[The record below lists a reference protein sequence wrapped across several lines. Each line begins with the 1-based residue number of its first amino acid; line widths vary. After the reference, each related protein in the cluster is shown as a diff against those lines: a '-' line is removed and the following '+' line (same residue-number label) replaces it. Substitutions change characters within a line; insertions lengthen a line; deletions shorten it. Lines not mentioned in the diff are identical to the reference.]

1 MALTGTSA
9 LQDLSKTAYD
19 RLAYFSLRP
28 ELYFDQVADVMPT
41 AQSMPGATV
50 QFTIISD
57 LAVASGTISETS
69 DITAVAMSDSTVSV
83 TLAEYGNVV
92 ATTAKLRG
100 TSFIEIDPVVANVI
114 GYNAGVSIDTVA
126 RNTLR
131 NFVLTNGVNY
141 WDGVGTGTYTYTAG
155 TDSWAQSP
163 TTNTNGVNN
172 ATGSAFAKE
181 RAILRSNNVAS
192 FGGFYAA
199 YVHPDVVY
207 DIQQDTGTAGWRLP
221 HIYSQPGEIWSGE
234 LGAFEGFRF
243 IETPRA
249 PVWAKTA
256 STAGDIYQSICIGRQ
271 GLAKAHS
278 ITDGNGAMPH
288 IVPGPVTDYL
298 RRFVPLGWYWLGGY
312 TGFRAAAVR
321 AVISN
326 SSLTLNQPAI
336 NN

>member
-1 MALTGTSA
+1 MAITTSG
-9 LQDLSKTAYD
+9 DLHFSQTAYD
-19 RLAYFSLRP
+19 RLAYFALRP

-41 AQSMPGATV
+41 AQSMPGSSV
-50 QFTIISD
+50 VFTIVND
-57 LAVASGTISETS
+57 LAVASSTISQST
-69 DITAVAMSDSTVSV
+69 DISLATMSDSYVTVA
-83 TLAEYGNVV
+83 LAEYGNAV

-100 TSFIEIDPVVANVI
+100 TSFVEIDPVVANVV
-114 GYNAGVSIDTVA
+114 GYNAGVSLDTIA
-126 RNTLR
+126 RNALR
-131 NFVLTNGVNY
+131 DFILTNGTSY
-141 WDGVGTGTYTYTAG
+141 WDGQGTGTWTYTAG
-155 TDSWAQSP
+155 TNTWAQSP
-163 TTNTNGVNN
+163 TTTAAANN
-172 ATGSAFAKE
+172 ANGSAFAKE

-199 YVHPDVVY
+199 FVHPDVVF

-249 PVWAKTA
+249 PVWADTA
-256 STAGDIYQSICIGRQ
+256 STAGDVYMSICVGRQ
-271 GLAKAHS
+271 ALAKAHS

-288 IVPGPVTDYL
+288 IVPGPITDYL

-312 TGFRAAAVR
+312 SGFRAAAAR

-326 SSLTLNQPAI
+326 SSLALNQPAI

>member
-1 MALTGTSA
+1 MALTQVSS
-9 LQDLSKTAYD
+9 LDVSKTTYD

-41 AQSMPGATV
+41 AQSMPGASV
-50 QFTIISD
+50 QFTIVSD
-57 LAVASGTISETS
+57 LAVASGTISETA

-100 TSFIEIDPVVANVI
+100 TAFIEIDPVVANVI

-131 NFVLTNGVNY
+131 DFVLTNGTSY
-141 WDGVGTGTYTYTAG
+141 WDGVGTGTWAYSAG
-155 TDSWAQSP
+155 AWTQNP
-163 TTNTNGVNN
+163 TTTAATNN

-181 RAILRSNNVAS
+181 RAILRANNVAS

-199 YVHPDVVY
+199 YVHPDVAY

-321 AVISN
+321 SVISN
-326 SSLTLNQPAI
+326 SSLPLNQPAI

>member
-1 MALTGTSA
+1 MALTQVSS
-9 LQDLSKTAYD
+9 LDVSKTAYD
-19 RLAYFSLRP
+19 RLAYFALRP

-50 QFTIISD
+50 QFTIVSD
-57 LAVASGTISETS
+57 LAVAAGTISETS
-69 DITAVAMSDSTVSV
+69 DISPVAMSDSVVSV
-83 TLAEYGNVV
+83 TLAEYGNAV

-114 GYNAGVSIDTVA
+114 GYNAGVSLDTIA

-131 NFVLTNGVNY
+131 DFVLANGVNY
-141 WDGVGTGTYTYTAG
+141 WDGVGTGTWTYTSG
-155 TDSWAQSP
+155 TNSWAQSP
-163 TTNTNGVNN
+163 TTTAATNN

-181 RAILRSNNVAS
+181 RAILRSQNVAS

-249 PVWAKTA
+249 PVWSDTA
-256 STAGDIYQSICIGRQ
+256 STAGDVYQSICIGRQ

-288 IVPGPVTDYL
+288 IIPGPITDTL

-321 AVISN
+321 SVISN

>member
-1 MALTGTSA
+1 MAITQVSNL
-9 LQDLSKTAYD
+9 DVSKTAYD
-19 RLAYFSLRP
+19 RLAYFALRP

-41 AQSMPGATV
+41 AQSMPGASV
-50 QFTIISD
+50 QFTIVSD
-57 LAVASGTISETS
+57 LAVASSTISETS
-69 DITAVAMSDSTVSV
+69 DISPSTMSDSVVSV
-83 TLAEYGNVV
+83 SLAEYGNVV
-92 ATTAKLRG
+92 TTTAKLRG

-114 GYNAGVSIDTVA
+114 GYNAGVSLDTVA

-131 NFVLTNGVNY
+131 NFVLTNGTGY
-141 WDGVGTGTYTYTAG
+141 WDGQGTGTWTYTSG
-155 TDSWAQSP
+155 SDTWAQSP
-163 TTNTNGVNN
+163 TSTAAANN
-172 ATGSAFAKE
+172 ATGAAFAKE

-199 YVHPDVVY
+199 YVHPDVVF

-234 LGAFEGFRF
+234 MGAFEGFRF

-249 PVWAKTA
+249 PTWVDTA
-256 STAGDIYQSICIGRQ
+256 STAGDVYQSICIGRQ

-278 ITDGNGAMPH
+278 ITDGNGAVPH
-288 IVPGPVTDYL
+288 IIPGPITDSL

-312 TGFRAAAVR
+312 SGFRAAAVR
-321 AVISN
+321 SVISN
-326 SSLTLNQPAI
+326 SSLTLSQPAI